1 MRTDRPDDAP
11 SFEQLLEPYLEKL
24 YRLAY
29 RFTGQV
35 ADAEDLL
42 QDVLVKLY
50 QRRDE
55 LSSIEDLGP
64 WLSRVLYNQ
73 FIDRQR
79 QYARKRLRLVG
90 AAGAGDGAPDDVLGN
105 LASTDPGPA
114 EAADQAFDITRL
126 SDALAALSL
135 EHRTVL
141 LMHDSEGY
149 KLEEIHR
156 ITGIPVGTLKSRLHR
171 ARARV
176 RALLEEMEPSGTERR
191 VSGVERKQP

>member
-1 MRTDRPDDAP
+1 MSTNPP
-11 SFEQLLEPYLEKL
+11 HEVPGFEQLLAPYLKKL

-29 RFTGQV
+29 RLAGQV
-35 ADAEDLL
+35 ADAEDLI
-42 QDVLVKLY
+42 QDLLVKLY

-73 FIDRQR
+73 FVDRQR
-79 QYARKRLRLVG
+79 QFARQRLRVVG
-90 AAGAGDGAPDDVLGN
+90 GADGSGDDFIAN
-105 LASTDPGPA
+105 LASPEPGPA
-114 EAADQAFDITRL
+114 VRAQRDFDITQL
-126 SDALAALSL
+126 STALAQLSV

-149 KLEEIHR
+149 KLQEIQR
-156 ITGIPVGTLKSRLHR
+156 ITGIPVGTVKSRLHR

-176 RALLEEMEPSGTERR
+176 RDLLGGMEPFDVERR
-191 VSGVERKQP
+191 VLGVEGNKR